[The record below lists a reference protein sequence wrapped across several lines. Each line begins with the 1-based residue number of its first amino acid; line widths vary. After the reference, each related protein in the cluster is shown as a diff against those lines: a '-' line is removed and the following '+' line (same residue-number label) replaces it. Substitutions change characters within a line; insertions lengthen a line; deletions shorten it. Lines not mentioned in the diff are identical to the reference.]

1 MVAGPPQTCLNL
13 VGVSKQYGARR
24 VLTDLQLAV
33 GEQEIVGIIG
43 PNGAGKTTLFNVICG
58 QVRPTRGAIYLHGG
72 NITNWAPHRICH
84 AGIARTFQIAKPFP
98 EMSALE
104 NVGIGLRFGKL
115 EELSYSERRDRA
127 LELLDWVGLANKVTT
142 PAGQLTLS
150 EQRRLEVARALAT
163 RPHVL
168 LLDEIAAGLSP
179 QAVKAAVDM
188 VEKLRARGLTLLIID
203 HFLNLTVRVSDR
215 IMAMDRGEKI
225 IEGTP
230 SEVMNHPE
238 VISAYLGERHRLT
251 PKEAAA

>member
-1 MVAGPPQTCLNL
+1 MVATAPQICLDL
-13 VGVSKQYGARR
+13 VQVSKQYGARR
-24 VLTDLQLAV
+24 VLTDISLTIAK
-33 GEQEIVGIIG
+33 QEILGIIG
-43 PNGAGKTTLFNVICG
+43 PNGAGKTTLFDIICG
-58 QVRPTRGAIYLHGG
+58 QVRPTGGAIYLDGCD
-72 NITNWAPHRICH
+72 ITDWAPHRICH

-98 EMSALE
+98 EMTALE

-115 EELSYSERRDRA
+115 EALSPSERHDRA
-127 LELLDWVGLANKVTT
+127 LELLDRVGLANKVKT

-179 QAVKAAVDM
+179 QAVKAAVQM

-203 HFLNLTVRVSDR
+203 HFLNLTVKVSDR
-215 IMAMDRGEKI
+215 IVALDRGEKI

-238 VISAYLGERHRLT
+238 VVSAYLGERHKPT
-251 PKEAAA
+251 HKEATA